1 MSVRDAD
8 EAVIACQ
15 AGANI
20 IDVKEPNRGSLGRAD
35 WSSIANVMRRVRE
48 IDSSV
53 PVSVALGELSE
64 VDAADCMN
72 LHGRLADVSY
82 AKLGLANAPADWR
95 TRWDRVM
102 SALPSE
108 VGRVAVAYADW
119 EQANS
124 PDPLDV
130 VRFASKRR
138 CKIVLVDTFSKV
150 GGSLFKRLSKDQ
162 VKQLIR
168 AVHDHGMRSAMAGSL
183 DSDAIET
190 LLPMNPDIIAVRG
203 AVCDGERIGTI
214 VAEKVRGI
222 SRLVSVGPI
231 AATDI

>member
-8 EAVIACQ
+8 EAVVACQ

-35 WSSIANVMRRVRE
+35 WSTIANVMRRVRE
-48 IDSSV
+48 LGSSL

-64 VDAADCMN
+64 IDAADCTN
-72 LHGRLADVSY
+72 LHSRLAGVSF
-82 AKLGLANAPADWR
+82 AKMGMANVTADWR

-102 SALPSE
+102 STLPGE

-130 VRFASKRR
+130 IRFASKRQ

-150 GGSLFKRLSKDQ
+150 GGSLFQRLSKDQ
-162 VKQLIR
+162 VKQLVR
-168 AVHDHGMRSAMAGSL
+168 AVNDHGMQSAMAGSL

-190 LLPMNPDIIAVRG
+190 LLPMHPNIIAVRG
-203 AVCDGERIGTI
+203 AVCDGQRTGTI
-214 VAEKVRGI
+214 DAEKVHGI